1 MWDLIFAVSL
11 FFFVGYVVGKIL
23 AKMHR
28 FCLLFW
34 SLMLMPILYSDP
46 PRNLLIATVTFIFG
60 EAYGY
65 KLFPAFFDQLESVK
79 ISVELFFARR
89 RVKKASRISTRQSRK
104 KEDLKQEARE
114 NRRKAEEL
122 RRKEQELNRRAEQ
135 IRREQRQKKAEL
147 KRERERQVNHPS
159 TLQEA
164 FEVLGTCSGLS
175 LEEYKKI
182 WRNEVLKYH
191 PDRTAG
197 LGERL
202 RQQAEEE
209 MKAINRAWE
218 IIRLSRY

>member
-1 MWDLIFAVSL
+1 MWDLIIAVSL

-46 PRNLLIATVTFIFG
+46 SKNLLIATVTFILG
-60 EAYGY
+60 VAYGY
-65 KLFPAFFDQLESVK
+65 KLFPAFWEQLQSVK
-79 ISVELFFARR
+79 ISIELFLARR

-104 KEDLKQEARE
+104 KENLRQEARE

-122 RRKEQELNRRAEQ
+122 RKKEQDLNRRAEQ
-135 IRREQRQKKAEL
+135 IRKEQRQTKAEL
-147 KRERERQVNHPS
+147 KREREYQAKHPN

-164 FEVLGTCSGLS
+164 FEVLGTRPGQS

-182 WRNEVLKYH
+182 WRDEVLKYH

-218 IIRLSRY
+218 IIRER